1 MGVQSWMIKSWPI
14 IDWFLP
20 ASSDRW
26 PNFWH
31 VNTQIRE
38 NSDPSG
44 LRSGETVWLGV
55 VDGKSVG
62 AAWEWSEVRHGVVV
76 LTDPNSIQ
84 SNLRFVGI
92 DCGGEDEAVTAVCLN
107 RLTHHLPWQPAVRAL
122 LAAANQHPEVAHEH
136 AAASSSAIWTPAE
149 AAAAL
154 RAA

>member
-20 ASSDRW
+20 ASSDHW

-38 NSDPSG
+38 NSDASG
-44 LRSGETVWLGV
+44 LRAGETVWLGV

-62 AAWEWSEVRHGVVV
+62 AAWEWSELSPGVVM

-84 SNLRFVGI
+84 SNLRFVGA
-92 DCGGEDEAVTAVCLN
+92 DRSVHDEAVAIVCLN
-107 RLTHHLPWQPAVRAL
+107 RLAHHLPWQPAVRAM
-122 LAAANQHPEVAHEH
+122 LAAAHQHPEVTQERP
-136 AAASSSAIWTPAE
+136 AARPSTIWTPQDE
-149 AAAAL
+149 VEAL